1 MENINSKSQ
10 NRIIQTHLG
19 LDVSANQSY
28 AVYAPNF
35 IIFIRRFTIKKFA
48 LAQDALELYAEK
60 FMTIGAI
67 AKKLRINEKT
77 LRRWKKADNWEEKR
91 YRFIKT
97 QSSLHQDLFKLG
109 RVLLKSIKNDMAIGQ
124 KIEPPRMYFAMKIFN
139 LLKVV
144 KAYEDEI
151 AAEKRKM
158 AETKPKGL
166 TPDVIREIEESV
178 LVIHYEE

>member
-1 MENINSKSQ
+1 MCTPIYYFYKEIYYEK
-10 NRIIQTHLG
+10 L
-19 LDVSANQSY
+19 
-28 AVYAPNF
+28 
-35 IIFIRRFTIKKFA
+35 A

-60 FMTIGAI
+60 FMPLNEI
-67 AKKLRINEKT
+67 AKKLKVNEKT
-77 LRRWKKADNWEEKR
+77 LRRWKKADNWEEKK
-91 YRFIKT
+91 YKFIKT

-109 RVLLKSIKNDMAIGQ
+109 RVLLKSIKNDMALGE

-151 AAEKRKM
+151 AADKRKM
-158 AETKPKGL
+158 AETKTKGL

-178 LVIHYEE
+178 LGIHYEE

>member
-1 MENINSKSQ
+1 M
-10 NRIIQTHLG
+10 
-19 LDVSANQSY
+19 
-28 AVYAPNF
+28 
-35 IIFIRRFTIKKFA
+35 KKLA

-60 FMTIGAI
+60 FMTLDEI
-67 AKKLRINEKT
+67 AKKLRVNEKT
-77 LRRWKKADNWEEKR
+77 LRRWKKADNWEEKK

-109 RVLLKSIKNDMAIGQ
+109 RVLLKSIKNDMALGK

-158 AETKPKGL
+158 TETKPKGL

-178 LVIHYEE
+178 LGIRYEE